1 VTSTLGWWKPKEAG
15 GKYNRWIITIAI
27 IAK

>member
-1 VTSTLGWWKPKEAG
+1 VTSTLDWWKPKEAG
-15 GKYNRWIITIAI
+15 GEYNRWIIAIAV